1 MEFTK
6 VEKID
11 YHVYIKQ
18 LEFKILVRYQV
29 EIWDRIYGKKYRFKT

>member
-18 LEFKILVRYQV
+18 LEFKIVMRYQV
-29 EIWDRIYGKKYRFKT
+29 ENMGQDIWKEV